1 MRLPAPCVR
10 PAVCSSP
17 LLLREGEERE
27 GGEGRR
33 VQVGCWVELDKT
45 CRHRVG
51 LLTTERAIR
60 APLDPELIQSLG
72 FGVWSLGFRGGSM
85 RWRTGDIIFGVM
97 DWCVVA

>member
-1 MRLPAPCVR
+1 MRR
-10 PAVCSSP
+10 D
-17 LLLREGEERE
+17 ERE

-72 FGVWSLGFRGGSM
+72 FGVWTLGFR
-85 RWRTGDIIFGVM
+85 
-97 DWCVVA
+97 VALCLAHHSAHDFLTSAVEQSQP